1 MAGLPLNAAVA
12 NQDWAN
18 LLYTAC
24 RSLADCNGVNDLIN
38 DANRNPGLGSAGLQ
52 ANLGMTAN
60 DAGLYVASFAAISAL
75 WKHSTN
81 VQAAAMTN
89 FWFQA
94 QQLFGTKPM
103 PK

>member
-1 MAGLPLNAAVA
+1 MAGLLLNATTA

-24 RSLADCNGVNDLIN
+24 RSLADCSGVNDLIN
-38 DANRNPGLGSAGLQ
+38 DTTRNPGGGAAGLQ
-52 ANLGMTAN
+52 ANLGMTAG
-60 DAGLYVASFAAISAL
+60 DASLHVASFAAIAAL

-81 VQAAAMTN
+81 QQAAAMTD

-94 QQLFGTKPM
+94 RQMFGTKGM